1 MEAKDGST
9 AGTGLV
15 PGELLS
21 LLETGLPAAALE
33 SRLASWLQEGRI
45 DEEAAGTARRLH
57 SQLVGARRRES
68 LLRVLY
74 DTATDLTAIRDVEAI
89 LKAIVRRTRALVGT
103 DLAYLSLNDYET
115 GESYIR
121 VTDGATTSLF
131 RNIRMPLGVGVL
143 GAVATGEAPSQSA
156 DYPADRT
163 KTHLESTDRAVVA
176 EGVRAI
182 MGVPLRVEGMVI
194 GALLVA
200 DRHPH
205 EFGSDDIAL
214 MESLGTHAA
223 VALENARH
231 FSEMSEALAE
241 LDRAQQQN
249 LATVRALEEL
259 SSIDRRLMEALAA
272 PDTLTELH
280 KLLRESLGTDVWALS
295 PLGEPIAG
303 FGSHGEEQGSPE
315 MLAAAQESAATT
327 APVRFSAHGRD
338 LTLMSAVAGEQQLAS
353 LVVAGALSPSQLAV
367 LERSAVVLS
376 VALLFERTFQDAQY
390 RLQLELIDE
399 LLSSRSHD
407 SAAARRA
414 GQFGLSGGGPLVV
427 RVLDAGEDQRHRA
440 LAVLRRELEGQPGIV
455 ALHEAHLCLIEPLRG
470 QEGRGED
477 LLAALRRHRITA
489 TLGSSEPV
497 TGFAELARAHAEA
510 QSVLAALL
518 ALSRDGEAAD
528 RATLGTA
535 GMLLGAMGTHF
546 AEQLLGAQIGPL
558 LDYDRRRGTE
568 LTLTAWCF
576 LENDGALTPAADALH
591 IHANTL
597 RQRLQRIDAVLGE
610 GWRRGSRAL
619 DVQVALRLWRLKA
632 AGIDA
637 AAGRPGG

>member
-1 MEAKDGST
+1 VDAKGSARATDGPIT
-9 AGTGLV
+9 
-15 PGELLS
+15 GELLS
-21 LLETGLPAAALE
+21 LLESGVPAGALE
-33 SRLASWLQEGRI
+33 PRLSRWLEEGRI
-45 DEEAAGTARRLH
+45 DEVAATAARGLH
-57 SQLVGARRRES
+57 SQLAGARRRES

-89 LKAIVRRTRALVGT
+89 LKAIVRRTRVLVGT

-115 GESYIR
+115 RESYIR
-121 VTDGATTSLF
+121 VTDGATTALF
-131 RNIRMPLGVGVL
+131 RNIRMPLGAGVL

-163 KTHLESTDRAVVA
+163 KSHLESSDRAVEA

-182 MGVPLRVEGMVI
+182 MGVPLRVGGSVI

-205 EFGSDDIAL
+205 EFSSEDIAL

-231 FSEMSEALAE
+231 FSEMADALAE

-272 PDTLTELH
+272 PNTLPELH
-280 KLLRESLGTDVWALS
+280 ALLC
-295 PLGEPIAG
+295 
-303 FGSHGEEQGSPE
+303 
-315 MLAAAQESAATT
+315 ESAATT
-327 APVRFSAHGRD
+327 SPVRFNADGRE

-353 LVVAGALSPSQLAV
+353 LIVAGVLSPAQIAV
-367 LERSAVVLS
+367 LERSALVLS

-399 LLSSRSHD
+399 LLSSRPQD
-407 SAAARRA
+407 SVSVARRA
-414 GQFGLSGGGPLVV
+414 SQFGLSGSVRLVA
-427 RVLDAGEDQRHRA
+427 RVIGVEEDQRHRA
-440 LAVLRRELEGQPGIV
+440 LAVLRREMEGRPGIV
-455 ALHEAHLCLIEPLRG
+455 ALHEAHLCLIEPARPDDDG
-470 QEGRGED
+470 GESF
-477 LLAALRRHRITA
+477 LAALRRHRITA

-497 TGFAELARAHAEA
+497 AGFAALASAHAEA
-510 QSVLAALL
+510 QAVLAALL
-518 ALSRDGEAAD
+518 ALSRAGEAAD
-528 RATLGTA
+528 RAALGTA
-535 GMLLGAMGTHF
+535 GMLLGAMGSHF
-546 AEQLLGAQIGPL
+546 TEQLLAAQIGPL
-558 LDYDRRRGTE
+558 LDYDQRRGTE
-568 LTLTAWCF
+568 LTLTAWRF
-576 LENDGALTPAADALH
+576 LESDGALAVAADSLH

-610 GWRRGSRAL
+610 GWRRGSRTL
-619 DVQVALRLWRLKA
+619 DVHVALQLWRLKSVGRKGS
-632 AGIDA
+632 AGSSS
-637 AAGRPGG
+637 

>member
-1 MEAKDGST
+1 MDAKGGSA
-9 AGTGLV
+9 AGGGPV

-45 DEEAAGTARRLH
+45 DEAAAATARGLH
-57 SQLVGARRRES
+57 SQLAEARRRES

-89 LKAIVRRTRALVGT
+89 LKAIVRRTRTLVGT

-115 GESYIR
+115 GESYVR
-121 VTDGATTSLF
+121 VTDGATTALF

-143 GAVATGEAPSQSA
+143 GAVATGEAPAQSA
-156 DYPADRT
+156 DYHVDFT
-163 KTHLESTDRAVVA
+163 ICKMESIDRAVVA

-182 MGVPLRVEGMVI
+182 MGVPLRVEGTVI

-205 EFGSDDIAL
+205 EFSSDDIAL
-214 MESLGTHAA
+214 MESIGTHAA

-241 LDRAQQQN
+241 LDRAQRQN

-259 SSIDRRLMEALAA
+259 SSIDRRLMEALAT
-272 PDTLTELH
+272 PDTLAELH
-280 KLLRESLGTDVWALS
+280 KLLSESLGRDVWAVS

-303 FGSHGEEQGSPE
+303 FGADGEEHGGPE
-315 MLAAAQESAATT
+315 VLAAAQESAETT
-327 APVRFSAHGRD
+327 APVRFSADGRE

-353 LVVAGALSPSQLAV
+353 LLVAGELSPAQLAV

-376 VALLFERTFQDAQY
+376 VALLFERTFQDAQD

-399 LLSSRSHD
+399 LLSSRPQD
-407 SAAARRA
+407 SAAVARRA
-414 GQFGLSGGGPLVV
+414 GQFGLTGSVPLVV
-427 RVLDAGEDQRHRA
+427 RVLASGEEQRHRA
-440 LAVLRRELEGQPGIV
+440 LAVLRRELEGKPGIV
-455 ALHEAHLCLIEPLRG
+455 ALHEAHLCLIEPRRA
-470 QEGRGED
+470 EDGRGAD
-477 LLAALRRHRITA
+477 LLAALRRHRIPA
-489 TLGSSEPV
+489 TVGSSEPV

-510 QSVLAALL
+510 QAVLAALL

-528 RATLGTA
+528 RAALGTA
-535 GMLLGAMGTHF
+535 GMLLGAMDSPF
-546 AEQLLGAQIGPL
+546 AEQLLAAQIGPL

-568 LTLTAWCF
+568 LALTAWRF
-576 LENDGALTPAADALH
+576 LENDGALAPAADALH

-610 GWRRGSRAL
+610 GWRRGGRAL
-619 DVQVALRLWRLKA
+619 DVQVALRLWRLKSS
-632 AGIDA
+632 GV
-637 AAGRPGG
+637 

>member
-1 MEAKDGST
+1 MDAKGSASATDGPIT
-9 AGTGLV
+9 
-15 PGELLS
+15 GELLS
-21 LLETGLPAAALE
+21 LLESGVPAGTLE
-33 SRLASWLQEGRI
+33 PRLSRWLEEGRI
-45 DEEAAGTARRLH
+45 DEVAARAARGLH
-57 SQLVGARRRES
+57 SQLSEARRRES

-103 DLAYLSLNDYET
+103 DLAYLSLNDYKT

-121 VTDGATTSLF
+121 VTDGATTALF

-143 GAVATGEAPSQSA
+143 GAVATGEAPSQSS

-163 KTHLESTDRAVVA
+163 KSHLESSDRAVEA

-182 MGVPLRVEGMVI
+182 MGVPLRVEGKVI

-205 EFGSDDIAL
+205 EFSSDDVAL

-231 FSEMSEALAE
+231 FSEMADALAE

-272 PDTLTELH
+272 PNTLPELH
-280 KLLRESLGTDVWALS
+280 KLLRGALGKDVAAIS
-295 PLGEPIAG
+295 PLGEPLAG
-303 FGSHGEEQGSPE
+303 FNADDEYGVPE
-315 MLAAAQESAATT
+315 VLAAAQESAAITSPVLFT
-327 APVRFSAHGRD
+327 AGGRE

-353 LVVAGALSPSQLAV
+353 LVVAGELSPAQIAV
-367 LERSAVVLS
+367 LERSALVLS

-399 LLSSRSHD
+399 LLSSRPQD
-407 SAAARRA
+407 SVSVARRA
-414 GQFGLSGGGPLVV
+414 SQFGLSGSVRLVA
-427 RVLDAGEDQRHRA
+427 RVIGVEEDQRHRA
-440 LAVLRRELEGQPGIV
+440 LAVLRREMEGRPGIV
-455 ALHEAHLCLIEPLRG
+455 ALHEAHLCLIEPARSHDDG
-470 QEGRGED
+470 GESF
-477 LLAALRRHRITA
+477 LTALRRHRITA

-497 TGFAELARAHAEA
+497 AGFAALASAHAEA
-510 QSVLAALL
+510 QAVLAALL
-518 ALSRDGEAAD
+518 ALSRAGEAAD
-528 RATLGTA
+528 RAALGTA
-535 GMLLGAMGTHF
+535 GMLLGAMGSHF
-546 AEQLLGAQIGPL
+546 TEQLLAAQIGPL
-558 LDYDRRRGTE
+558 LDYDQRRGTE
-568 LTLTAWCF
+568 LTLTAWRF
-576 LENDGALTPAADALH
+576 LESDGALAVAADSLH

-610 GWRRGSRAL
+610 GWRRGSRTL
-619 DVQVALRLWRLKA
+619 DVHVALQLWRLKSV
-632 AGIDA
+632 
-637 AAGRPGG
+637 GRKGSPGSSS